1 MREGFVF
8 ILFSIGLVFAIFVV
22 GFIMGSSSS
31 QELSDANT
39 QTLTHQLTTER
50 ALNHRLVETN
60 TRLQNENLLM
70 RGKVADCDCN

>member
-1 MREGFVF
+1 MRELSVFVA
-8 ILFSIGLVFAIFVV
+8 IGIAIVISIFVL

-31 QELSDANT
+31 QELSADNI
-39 QTLTHQLTTER
+39 QTITHQLTTER

-70 RGKVADCDCN
+70 RGKVADCDCE

>member
-1 MREGFVF
+1 MRESSVF
-8 ILFSIGLVFAIFVV
+8 IAIGAAIVVSIFVL

-31 QELSDANT
+31 QELSDAST